1 MANSPSVSIRIPPET
16 LKRIDRLA
24 QELYPSR
31 RVGKHPNRSQLI
43 LQAIDQFLEEHESSC
58 VNALDDEQPGN
69 LEIQKAQDEEFD
81 DTLVIQKIQQY
92 PQYIEPP
99 IREYIDWWFDYFSY
113 MKKFTDVW
121 FSAK

>member
-43 LQAIDQFLEEHESSC
+43 LDAIDRFLEEHESSGA
-58 VNALDDEQPGN
+58 NTLDDEQLG
-69 LEIQKAQDEEFD
+69 ERQIDDEQFED
-81 DTLVIQKIQQY
+81 EAITQAIQQY
-92 PQYIEPP
+92 PQYIEPS

-113 MKKFTDVW
+113 MKKLTDVL

>member
-24 QELYPSR
+24 QELYPSLR
-31 RVGKHPNRSQLI
+31 AGKHPNRSQLI
-43 LQAIDQFLEEHESSC
+43 LHAIERFLEEHESSC
-58 VNALDDEQPGN
+58 ANTLVDQQLDEQQIN
-69 LEIQKAQDEEFD
+69 DEQFDEEGI
-81 DTLVIQKIQQY
+81 TQAIQQY

-121 FSAK
+121 FSTK